1 MKLFS
6 WKHGGNRWLPYFPLE
21 VRIKNEEEVYLRL
34 DGIMSKEKAGLLLKK
49 GVWLEESLVR
59 KLAAKNAPLSLL
71 GYMVVDEGKELA
83 PVLEVIEQPLQI
95 LLRLEMQGK
104 EVLIP
109 LHGSTLIE
117 IDHKNKQV
125 IVNLPEGLL
134 DVYLDLTAKEEER
147 KEAGSIFRINEIS
160 HQLHSEIKI
169 ADLKRNPLAV
179 FFEGP
184 AIEFFYIFQSLY
196 FLINFIH

>member
-1 MKLFS
+1 MDNYIQIGTLAATYGVEGELILRHNLGKKTSFKGVEAFFLET
-6 WKHGGNRWLPYFPLE
+6 GENRWLPYFPLE

-125 IVNLPEGLL
+125 IVDLPEGLL
-134 DVYLDLTAKEEER
+134 DVYLA
-147 KEAGSIFRINEIS
+147 
-160 HQLHSEIKI
+160 
-169 ADLKRNPLAV
+169 
-179 FFEGP
+179 
-184 AIEFFYIFQSLY
+184 
-196 FLINFIH
+196 